1 MTAIPREA
9 EWSPAGMPMDFVS
22 ALSTGLMVAAREAG
36 ASREAFAC
44 AVAQMA
50 ESIVG
55 FEPNQDLD
63 GEVLRFVRDRLSAVV
78 EAIDGSAS

>member
-1 MTAIPREA
+1 MSAIPREA
-9 EWSPAGMPMDFVS
+9 DWTPDGVPMDFVS

-36 ASREAFAC
+36 ASRETFAC

-55 FEPNQDLD
+55 FDKSEDID

-78 EAIDGSAS
+78 DAIDGSAS